1 MSADRR
7 VGMTRR
13 QALLLAGAGAVS
25 AGVGVAGLLRRWGS
39 PPGGPLS
46 SLSSEPG
53 QTGSAL
59 REPESIASEGGGLH
73 VTLTAAAGRVDL
85 AGRSVRALSYNG
97 SVPGPTL
104 RLRPGDRV
112 TLDLENRLAAGTNL
126 HVHGLHVSPE
136 GNSDNVFVHVEE
148 GETFRYEYEIPR
160 DHPAGTFWYHPHLHG
175 LVADQL
181 FGGMAG
187 AIVIERDDSVSLPVD
202 RERMLVVTDVTLD
215 GDRVAHVS
223 MRDRMMGREGDLV
236 LVNGQLEPTVT
247 MAPGGREHWR
257 LINACT
263 SRFLR
268 LRTDGAEL
276 LQIAGDAGPL
286 AEPTPVERVLLAPGN
301 RTELL
306 VRVPEPGRH
315 RLLGEPVDRGVA
327 GMGGMGGMGGMMRGR
342 AAGGE
347 TTVTLL
353 HVEASGQAVQPAE
366 LPRRLAE
373 LDDLRG
379 LDLDRERRLTMTMT
393 MGMGRGVGFAIDG
406 KEFDA
411 ARVDTTVRL
420 GTVEE
425 WTIINDS
432 PMDHPFHLHVWP
444 MQVLARD
451 GRPVN
456 GDPQWLDVVN
466 VAARASVTVRVR
478 INDFPGRTVYHCH
491 ILDHEDLGMMGVV
504 EATD

>member
-1 MSADRR
+1 
-7 VGMTRR
+7 MTRR
-13 QALLLAGAGAVS
+13 QALLLAGAGVVG
-25 AGVGVAGLLRRWGS
+25 AGVGVTGLLRRWGS
-39 PPGGPLS
+39 PPGGPSS

-53 QTGSAL
+53 PTGSAL
-59 REPESIASEGGGLH
+59 REPESIASEGGSLH

-104 RLRPGDRV
+104 RLRPGDRM
-112 TLDLENRLAAGTNL
+112 TLDLENRLGTATNL
-126 HVHGLHVSPE
+126 HVHGLHVSPA

-160 DHPAGTFWYHPHLHG
+160 DHAAGTFWYHPHLHG

-181 FGGMAG
+181 FGGLAG
-187 AIVIERDDSVSLPVD
+187 AIVIQRDDTVSLPVD

-215 GDRVAHVS
+215 GDRVAQVS

-247 MAPGGREHWR
+247 VAPGGREHWR

-268 LRTDGAEL
+268 LRTDGAEF
-276 LQIAGDAGPL
+276 LQVAGDAGLL
-286 AEPTPVERVLLAPGN
+286 AAPTPVERVLLAPGN

-306 VRVPEPGRH
+306 VRVPEPGRY
-315 RLLGEPVDRGVA
+315 RLLTEPVDRGSA
-327 GMGGMGGMGGMMRGR
+327 GMGGMGGMMSGR

-347 TTVTLL
+347 ATVTLL
-353 HVEASGQAVQPAE
+353 HVGATGPAVQPAA

-379 LDLDRERRLTMTMT
+379 LGLERERRLTMAMGL
-393 MGMGRGVGFAIDG
+393 GMGRGVGLTIDG
-406 KEFDA
+406 REFDA

-451 GRPVN
+451 GRPVD
-456 GDPQWLDVVN
+456 GSPQWLDVVN
-466 VAARASVTVRVR
+466 VAARTSVTVRVR
-478 INDFPGRTVYHCH
+478 LNDFPGRTVYHCH

-504 EATD
+504 EATG